1 MKSQKLKYIS
11 YLFTYLVLFFSVFTM
26 LEWILHKQLVF
37 TINEN
42 GATTKFNTALL
53 FFLCTVS
60 LIISRKKQKTYR
72 KPFFLF
78 TYTVLFISTLT
89 LIEYIFRVNLY
100 IDNLFIKD
108 SLTIVNPG
116 RMSEATA
123 VCFIFFAIG
132 LTGLKS
138 TNRVYIATT
147 QHVALVTSIIS
158 LITILYFILR
168 FPTDSKIVFFKTMSV
183 QTAIS
188 FVFISFLLI
197 FKSYNIGFKETILGN
212 SDGSRSLQRLLP
224 FIILIPFFLS
234 FLMLTLIN
242 EKIIGAQSGIIVYT
256 LILILSG
263 FLYTYIV
270 SIGLNKSDYLRKAL
284 EKNLIN
290 KNSELLQF
298 KEALDK
304 IAIVAITDENTFIKY
319 VNDKFCEISKYSR
332 EEIIG
337 STNEIVRSDYHP
349 DSFFTEAWLTVSS
362 GDPWFGEV
370 KNRAKD
376 GSLYWTE
383 TAIVPLKKKTNYIR
397 EYMAIQLDIT
407 KRKEAE
413 ELLASKYVKT
423 LEQKNQELEQFSYIT
438 SHDLQEPLRTISS
451 FSDILYDEYH
461 DKLDN
466 NAKQLFLFI
475 KKATRRMSSLI
486 KNLLDYSR
494 LGRQRELSKVNC
506 NLLVNDIIEDL
517 NSTIKQSKATIKF
530 SNLPIISAYP
540 TELRLLFQNLI
551 SNAIKFSKKEVSPY
565 ISIKAKKKDQAW
577 KFYVKDNGIGIPE
590 QFQDKIFSIF
600 QRLHPEDQY
609 EGTGIGLAHCQKI
622 VGMHG
627 GEIGVKSKLGK
638 GSTFFFTIPNQ

>member
-11 YLFTYLVLFFSVFTM
+11 YLFTYLVLLFSLLTM
-26 LEWILHKQLVF
+26 FEWAFHKQLIF
-37 TINEN
+37 TTNKD

-53 FFLCTVS
+53 FLLSIIS
-60 LIISRKKQKTYR
+60 LIICRIKQREYR
-72 KPFFLF
+72 KPFFIL
-78 TYTVLFISTLT
+78 TYTILLISTLT
-89 LIEYIFRVNLY
+89 LVEYIFRVNLH
-100 IDNLFIKD
+100 IDNLFVKD
-108 SLTIVNPG
+108 TFSAVNPG

-123 VCFIFFAIG
+123 VCFIFFSIG

-138 TNRVYIATT
+138 TNRAYIATT
-147 QHVALVTSIIS
+147 QHVALVTSVIS
-158 LITILYFILR
+158 LISILYFILGI
-168 FPTDSKIVFFKTMSV
+168 PMESKIGFFKTMSI
-183 QTAIS
+183 QTAVS
-188 FVFISFLLI
+188 FIFISFLLV

-234 FLMLTLIN
+234 FFMLTLIN
-242 EKIIGAQSGIIVYT
+242 ENIIGAQSGIIVYT
-256 LILILSG
+256 LVLILSG
-263 FLYTYIV
+263 FLYTYII
-270 SIGLNKSDYLRKAL
+270 SIGLNKSDFLRRVL

-332 EEIIG
+332 EEILG
-337 STNEIVRSDYHP
+337 HTNEIVRSDYHP

-362 GDPWFGEV
+362 GKPWFGEV

-383 TAIVPLKKKTNYIR
+383 TAIVPLKKRTDYIR

-438 SHDLQEPLRTISS
+438 SHDLQEPLRTIAA
-451 FSDILYDEYH
+451 FSDILYEEYN
-461 DKLDN
+461 DQLDD

-475 KKATRRMSSLI
+475 KKATSRMSSLI

-494 LGRQRELSKVNC
+494 LGRQREISKVNC
-506 NLLVNDIIEDL
+506 NLLVSDIIEDL
-517 NSTIKQSKATIKF
+517 NSSIKQNKATVEY
-530 SNLPIISAYP
+530 SDLPIIDAYP

-551 SNAIKFSKKEVSPY
+551 SNAIKFSKKDVPPQV
-565 ISIKAKKKDQAW
+565 SIKAKKKNHAW

-590 QFQDKIFSIF
+590 QFQKKIFSIF
-600 QRLHPEDQY
+600 QRLHSENEY
-609 EGTGIGLAHCQKI
+609 EGTGIGLAHCHKI

-627 GEIGVKSKLGK
+627 GEIGVKSKPGK

>member
-1 MKSQKLKYIS
+1 
-11 YLFTYLVLFFSVFTM
+11 
-26 LEWILHKQLVF
+26 
-37 TINEN
+37 
-42 GATTKFNTALL
+42 
-53 FFLCTVS
+53 
-60 LIISRKKQKTYR
+60 
-72 KPFFLF
+72 
-78 TYTVLFISTLT
+78 
-89 LIEYIFRVNLY
+89 
-100 IDNLFIKD
+100 
-108 SLTIVNPG
+108 
-116 RMSEATA
+116 MSEATA

>member
-11 YLFTYLVLFFSVFTM
+11 YLFTYLVLFFSIFTM
-26 LEWILHKQLVF
+26 LEWIFHKQIIF

-53 FFLCTVS
+53 FFLSTIS
-60 LIISRKKQKTYR
+60 LIISRKKQRKYR
-72 KPFFLF
+72 KPFFIF
-78 TYTVLFISTLT
+78 TYTVLLISTLT

-108 SLTIVNPG
+108 TLTIVNPG

-138 TNRVYIATT
+138 TNRAYIATT
-147 QHVALVTSIIS
+147 QHVALVTSVIS

-168 FPTDSKIVFFKTMSV
+168 FPIDSKIVFFKTMSV

-188 FVFISFLLI
+188 FVFISSLLI

-212 SDGSRSLQRLLP
+212 SDGSKSLQRLLP

-234 FLMLTLIN
+234 FFMLTLIN

-256 LILILSG
+256 LVLILSG

-362 GDPWFGEV
+362 GQPWFGEV

-451 FSDILYDEYH
+451 FSEILYDEYH
-461 DKLDN
+461 DQLDS

-475 KKATRRMSSLI
+475 KKATHRMSSLI

-494 LGRQRELSKVNC
+494 LGRQREISKVNC
-506 NLLVNDIIEDL
+506 NLLVNDIIDDL
-517 NSTIKQSKATIKF
+517 NSTIKQSKATIKQ
-530 SNLPIISAYP
+530 SNLPIINAYP
-540 TELRLLFQNLI
+540 IELRLLFQNLI
-551 SNAIKFSKKEVSPY
+551 SNAIKFSKKDVSPQ
-565 ISIKAKKKDQAW
+565 ISIKAKKKDHAW

-590 QFQDKIFSIF
+590 QFQKKIFSIF
-600 QRLHPEDQY
+600 QRLHTENEY

-627 GEIGVKSKLGK
+627 GEIGVKSKPGK

>member
-1 MKSQKLKYIS
+1 
-11 YLFTYLVLFFSVFTM
+11 M
-26 LEWILHKQLVF
+26 LEWFFHKQLLF

-53 FFLCTVS
+53 FFLCTIS
-60 LIISRKKQKTYR
+60 LIISRKKQRKYR
-72 KPFFLF
+72 TPFFIF
-78 TYTVLFISTLT
+78 TYTVLFISILT

-108 SLTIVNPG
+108 AFTIVNPG

-138 TNRVYIATT
+138 TNRAYIATT
-147 QHVALVTSIIS
+147 QHIALVTSIIS

-168 FPTDSKIVFFKTMSV
+168 FPIDSKIVFFKTMSI

-188 FVFISFLLI
+188 FLFISFLLI
-197 FKSYNIGFKETILGN
+197 SKSYNIGFKETILGN
-212 SDGSRSLQRLLP
+212 SDGSRSLQKLLP

-234 FLMLTLIN
+234 FFMLTLIN

-256 LILILSG
+256 LVLILSG

-270 SIGLNKSDYLRKAL
+270 SVGLNKSDYLRRTL

-290 KNSELLQF
+290 KNSELLNF

-337 STNEIVRSDYHP
+337 NTNEIVRSDYHP
-349 DSFFTEAWLTVSS
+349 DSFYTEAWLTVSS
-362 GDPWFGEV
+362 GEPWFGEV

-383 TAIVPLKKKTNYIR
+383 TAIVPLKKRTNYIR

-423 LEQKNQELEQFSYIT
+423 LEQKNQELEQFNYIT

-451 FSDILYDEYH
+451 FSDILYEEYH
-461 DKLDN
+461 DKLDS

-486 KNLLDYSR
+486 KNLLDYSQ
-494 LGRQRELSKVNC
+494 LGRQREISKVNC

-517 NSTIKQSKATIKF
+517 NSTIKQNKATIKQ
-530 SNLPIISAYP
+530 SNLPIINAYP
-540 TELRLLFQNLI
+540 IELRLLFQNLI
-551 SNAIKFSKKEVSPY
+551 SNAIKFSKKDVSPQ
-565 ISIKAKKKDQAW
+565 ISIKAKKKDHVW
-577 KFYVKDNGIGIPE
+577 EFYVKDNGIGIPE
-590 QFQDKIFSIF
+590 QFQKKIFSIF
-600 QRLHPEDQY
+600 QRLHTENEY

-627 GEIGVKSKLGK
+627 GEIGVKSKPGK

>member
-1 MKSQKLKYIS
+1 MKSQKLKYTS
-11 YLFTYLVLFFSVFTM
+11 YLFTYLLLFFSVFTM
-26 LEWILHKQLVF
+26 LEWFFHKQLLF

-53 FFLCTVS
+53 FFLCTIS
-60 LIISRKKQKTYR
+60 LIISRKKQRKYR
-72 KPFFLF
+72 TPFFIF
-78 TYTVLFISTLT
+78 TYTVLFISILT

-108 SLTIVNPG
+108 TFTIVNPG

-138 TNRVYIATT
+138 TNRAYIATT
-147 QHVALVTSIIS
+147 QHIALVTSIIS

-168 FPTDSKIVFFKTMSV
+168 FPIDSKIVFFKTMSI

-188 FVFISFLLI
+188 FLFISFLLI
-197 FKSYNIGFKETILGN
+197 SKSYNIGFKETILGN
-212 SDGSRSLQRLLP
+212 SDGSRSLQKLLP

-234 FLMLTLIN
+234 FFMLTLIN

-256 LILILSG
+256 LVLILSG

-270 SIGLNKSDYLRKAL
+270 SIGLNKSDYLRRTL

-290 KNSELLQF
+290 KNSELLNF

-337 STNEIVRSDYHP
+337 NTNEIVRSDYHP
-349 DSFFTEAWLTVSS
+349 DSFYTEAWLTVSS
-362 GDPWFGEV
+362 GEPWFGEV

-383 TAIVPLKKKTNYIR
+383 TAIVPLKKRTNYIR

-423 LEQKNQELEQFSYIT
+423 LEQKNQELEQFNYIT

-451 FSDILYDEYH
+451 FSDILYEEYH
-461 DKLDN
+461 DKLDS

-486 KNLLDYSR
+486 KNLLDYSQ
-494 LGRQRELSKVNC
+494 LGRQREISKVNC

-517 NSTIKQSKATIKF
+517 NSTIKQNKATIKQ
-530 SNLPIISAYP
+530 SNLPIINAYP
-540 TELRLLFQNLI
+540 IELRLLFQNLI
-551 SNAIKFSKKEVSPY
+551 SNAIKFSKKDVSPQ
-565 ISIKAKKKDQAW
+565 ISIKAKKKDHVW
-577 KFYVKDNGIGIPE
+577 EFYVKDNGIGIPE
-590 QFQDKIFSIF
+590 QFQKKIFSIF
-600 QRLHPEDQY
+600 QRLHPENEY

-627 GEIGVKSKLGK
+627 GEIGVKSKPGK
-638 GSTFFFTIPNQ
+638 GTTFFFTIPNQ

>member
-1 MKSQKLKYIS
+1 
-11 YLFTYLVLFFSVFTM
+11 M
-26 LEWILHKQLVF
+26 LEWFFHKQILF

-53 FFLCTVS
+53 FFLCTIS
-60 LIISRKKQKTYR
+60 LIISRKKQRKYR
-72 KPFFLF
+72 TPFFIF
-78 TYTVLFISTLT
+78 TYTVLFISILT

-100 IDNLFIKD
+100 VDNLFIKD
-108 SLTIVNPG
+108 TFTIVNPG

-138 TNRVYIATT
+138 TNRAYIATT
-147 QHVALVTSIIS
+147 QHIALVTSIIS

-168 FPTDSKIVFFKTMSV
+168 FPIDSKIVFFKTMSI

-188 FVFISFLLI
+188 FLFISFLLI
-197 FKSYNIGFKETILGN
+197 SKSYNIGFKETILGN
-212 SDGSRSLQRLLP
+212 SDGSRSLQKLLP

-234 FLMLTLIN
+234 FFMLTLIN

-256 LILILSG
+256 LVLILSG

-270 SIGLNKSDYLRKAL
+270 SIGLNKSDYLRRTL

-290 KNSELLQF
+290 KNSELLNF

-337 STNEIVRSDYHP
+337 NTNEIVRSDYHP
-349 DSFFTEAWLTVSS
+349 DSFYTEAWLTVSS
-362 GDPWFGEV
+362 GEPWFGEV

-383 TAIVPLKKKTNYIR
+383 TAIVPLKKRTNYIR

-423 LEQKNQELEQFSYIT
+423 LEQKNQELEQFNYIT

-451 FSDILYDEYH
+451 FSDILYEEYH
-461 DKLDN
+461 DKLDS

-486 KNLLDYSR
+486 KNLLDYSQ
-494 LGRQRELSKVNC
+494 LGRQREISKVNC

-517 NSTIKQSKATIKF
+517 NSTIKQNKATIKQ
-530 SNLPIISAYP
+530 SNLPIINAYP
-540 TELRLLFQNLI
+540 IELRLLFQNLI
-551 SNAIKFSKKEVSPY
+551 SNAIKFSKKDVSPQ
-565 ISIKAKKKDQAW
+565 ISIKAKKKDHVW
-577 KFYVKDNGIGIPE
+577 EFYVKDNGIGIPE
-590 QFQDKIFSIF
+590 QFQKKIFSIF
-600 QRLHPEDQY
+600 QRLHTENEY

-627 GEIGVKSKLGK
+627 GEIGVKSKPGK

>member
-1 MKSQKLKYIS
+1 MKSQKLKYTS
-11 YLFTYLVLFFSVFTM
+11 YLFTYLLLFFSVFTM
-26 LEWILHKQLVF
+26 LEWFFHKQLLF

-53 FFLCTVS
+53 FFLCTIS
-60 LIISRKKQKTYR
+60 LIISRKKQRKYR
-72 KPFFLF
+72 TPFFIF
-78 TYTVLFISTLT
+78 TYTVLFISILT

-108 SLTIVNPG
+108 AFTIVNPG

-138 TNRVYIATT
+138 TNRAYIATT
-147 QHVALVTSIIS
+147 QHIALVTSIIS

-168 FPTDSKIVFFKTMSV
+168 FPIDSKIVFFKTMSI

-188 FVFISFLLI
+188 FLFISFLLI
-197 FKSYNIGFKETILGN
+197 SKSYNIGFKETILGN
-212 SDGSRSLQRLLP
+212 SDGSRSLQKLLP

-234 FLMLTLIN
+234 FFMLTLIN

-256 LILILSG
+256 LVLILSG

-270 SIGLNKSDYLRKAL
+270 SVGLNKSDYLRRTL

-290 KNSELLQF
+290 KNSELLNF

-337 STNEIVRSDYHP
+337 NTNEIVRSDYHP
-349 DSFFTEAWLTVSS
+349 DSFYTEAWLTVSS
-362 GDPWFGEV
+362 GEPWFGEV

-383 TAIVPLKKKTNYIR
+383 TAIVPLKKRTNYIR

-423 LEQKNQELEQFSYIT
+423 LEQKNQELEQFNYIT

-451 FSDILYDEYH
+451 FSDILYEEYH
-461 DKLDN
+461 DKLDS

-486 KNLLDYSR
+486 KNLLDYSQ
-494 LGRQRELSKVNC
+494 LGRQREISKVNC

-517 NSTIKQSKATIKF
+517 NSTIKQNKATIKQ
-530 SNLPIISAYP
+530 SNLPIINAYP
-540 TELRLLFQNLI
+540 IELRLLFQNLI
-551 SNAIKFSKKEVSPY
+551 SNAIKFSKKDVSPQ
-565 ISIKAKKKDQAW
+565 ISIKAKKKDHVW
-577 KFYVKDNGIGIPE
+577 EFYVKDNGIGIPE
-590 QFQDKIFSIF
+590 QFQKKIFSIF
-600 QRLHPEDQY
+600 QRLHTENEY

-627 GEIGVKSKLGK
+627 GEIGVKSKPGK

>member
-1 MKSQKLKYIS
+1 MKSQKLKYTS
-11 YLFTYLVLFFSVFTM
+11 YLFTYLLLFFSIFTM
-26 LEWILHKQLVF
+26 LEWFFHKQILF

-53 FFLCTVS
+53 FFLCTIS
-60 LIISRKKQKTYR
+60 LIISRKKQRKYR
-72 KPFFLF
+72 TPFFIF
-78 TYTVLFISTLT
+78 TYTVLFISILT

-100 IDNLFIKD
+100 VDNLFIKD
-108 SLTIVNPG
+108 TFTIVNPG

-138 TNRVYIATT
+138 TNRAYIATT
-147 QHVALVTSIIS
+147 QHIALVTSIIS

-168 FPTDSKIVFFKTMSV
+168 FPIDSKIVFFKTMSI

-188 FVFISFLLI
+188 FLFISFLLI
-197 FKSYNIGFKETILGN
+197 SKSYNIGFKETILGN
-212 SDGSRSLQRLLP
+212 SDGSRSLQKLLP

-234 FLMLTLIN
+234 FFMLTLIN

-256 LILILSG
+256 LVLILSG

-270 SIGLNKSDYLRKAL
+270 SIGLNKSDYLRRTL

-290 KNSELLQF
+290 KNSELLNF

-337 STNEIVRSDYHP
+337 NTNEIVRSDYHP
-349 DSFFTEAWLTVSS
+349 DSFYTEAWLTVSS
-362 GDPWFGEV
+362 GEPWFGEV

-383 TAIVPLKKKTNYIR
+383 TAIVPLKKRTNYIR

-423 LEQKNQELEQFSYIT
+423 LEQKNQELEQFNYIT

-451 FSDILYDEYH
+451 FSDILYEEYH
-461 DKLDN
+461 DKLDS

-486 KNLLDYSR
+486 KNLLDYSQ
-494 LGRQRELSKVNC
+494 LGRQREISKVNC

-517 NSTIKQSKATIKF
+517 NSTIKQNKATIKQ
-530 SNLPIISAYP
+530 SNLPIINAYP
-540 TELRLLFQNLI
+540 IELRLLFQNLI
-551 SNAIKFSKKEVSPY
+551 SNAIKFSKKDVSPQ
-565 ISIKAKKKDQAW
+565 ISIKAKKKDHVW
-577 KFYVKDNGIGIPE
+577 EFYVKDNGIGIPE
-590 QFQDKIFSIF
+590 QFQKKIFSIF
-600 QRLHPEDQY
+600 QRLHTENEY

-627 GEIGVKSKLGK
+627 GEIGVKSKPGK